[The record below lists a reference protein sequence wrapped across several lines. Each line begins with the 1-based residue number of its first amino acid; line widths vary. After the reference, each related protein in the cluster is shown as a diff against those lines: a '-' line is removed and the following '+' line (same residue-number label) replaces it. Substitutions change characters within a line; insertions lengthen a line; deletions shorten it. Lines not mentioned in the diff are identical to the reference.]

1 MAINELNRKL
11 RDGLLSMAD
20 LHLLDFYKDTAQALV
35 TLHNS
40 FPRKI
45 ELYVED
51 LIGPDHVDEFGLHS
65 KRHEACLGAFLWLAD
80 ENYIR
85 FQSTIRQEAI
95 DQAILTSKAV
105 VLLAT
110 TTTNL
115 YDNTPAEVE
124 DEKTGNDMIN
134 LASSESQ
141 ERLTL
146 VQHIR
151 RAIKSQS
158 SVELTH
164 VMKSFFEMGHS
175 R

>member
-1 MAINELNRKL
+1 
-11 RDGLLSMAD
+11 MAD

-35 TLHNS
+35 RLHNS

-105 VLLAT
+105 VLLGTIT
-110 TTTNL
+110 TAL
-115 YDNTPAEVE
+115 YSESAEDNRHQELP
-124 DEKTGNDMIN
+124 
-134 LASSESQ
+134 SFESQ

-146 VQHIR
+146 VEHIR
-151 RAIKSQS
+151 RALKSES
-158 SVELTH
+158 SVELTQ
-164 VMKSFFEMGHS
+164 VMKAFFERGHS